1 MRKLS
6 VWAKHHPAY
15 ARIIIV
21 ISRCLLV
28 LIGYFLGTQLI
39 KSGNQLSPLWIY
51 FFIGI
56 FFITAASYPSDRSS
70 KTYTKRKWND
80 LVVASCGF
88 LIVVSMSNQLNKLFS
103 VYENAYAT
111 KTIEPSRY
119 KNPQAEKLLEQ
130 YKSGEKKTFSAKEKR
145 IIKNEFKYQLGQYA
159 KAKITGNKKEGD
171 EVALI
176 ILACI
181 AAVGLFFL
189 LAGLACSISCN
200 GSDAA
205 AIVVFVLGT
214 AAIVFGLVMLIKS
227 IKRKRQKSKST
238 S

>member
-6 VWAKHHPAY
+6 VWAKHRPAY
-15 ARIIIV
+15 ARIIII
-21 ISRCLLV
+21 ISRCLLA
-28 LIGYFLGTQLI
+28 LIAYFLGTQLI
-39 KSGNQLSPLWIY
+39 KSGIKISPLWIY
-51 FFIGI
+51 FFIAV
-56 FFITAASYPSDRSS
+56 FFFTAAFYPAERSS
-70 KTYTKRKWND
+70 RTYAKRKWSD
-80 LVVASCGF
+80 LIVASCGF
-88 LIVVSMSNQLNKLFS
+88 FIVVCMSDQLNKPFS
-103 VYENAYAT
+103 VYETTYAA
-111 KTIEPSRY
+111 KSIQPSLY
-119 KNPQAEKLLEQ
+119 KNPEAKKLLEQ
-130 YKSGEKKTFSAKEKR
+130 YQNGEKKTFTAREKR

-159 KAKITGNKKEGD
+159 KAKLTGNKKSGD

-189 LAGLACSISCN
+189 LAALACSISCN

-227 IKRKRQKSKST
+227 IKRKNRKSKS
-238 S
+238 SS

>member
-15 ARIIIV
+15 ARIIII
-21 ISRCLLV
+21 ISRCLLL
-28 LIGYFLGTQLI
+28 LIGYFLGTQSSQ
-39 KSGNQLSPLWIY
+39 SGIELSPLWIY
-51 FFIGI
+51 FFIAV
-56 FFITAASYPSDRSS
+56 FFIAAAFYPSDKSS
-70 KTYTKRKWND
+70 KTYSKRKWSD
-80 LVVASCGF
+80 LIVAACGF
-88 LIVVSMSNQLNKLFS
+88 FIVLCFSNQLNKPFP
-103 VYENAYAT
+103 VYESAYAI
-111 KTIEPSRY
+111 KPIEPSLY
-119 KNPQAEKLLEQ
+119 KNPQAKKLLEQ
-130 YKSGEKKTFSAKEKR
+130 YQNGEKKTFTTKEKR

-171 EVALI
+171 DVGLI

-181 AAVGLFFL
+181 AAVGLWIL
-189 LAGLACSISCN
+189 VGSLACTISCN

-227 IKRKRQKSKST
+227 IKRKNRKSKS
-238 S
+238 SS